1 MPLERYV
8 TTYPASLGRHP
19 DVLRVPVN
27 KTSISFEKAPDF
39 AAGEAVQEWE
49 RRVVAY
55 VGRSDEHTLDLAREL
70 DWLQRR
76 GHDPERR

>member
-1 MPLERYV
+1 MPLESYV

-49 RRVVAY
+49 RVRPDQPLLTDVKTGERVQFLFMY
-55 VGRSDEHTLDLAREL
+55 RC
-70 DWLQRR
+70 QRI
-76 GHDPERR
+76 GKD